1 MDLIDKQLLNII
13 QKDFPINQKP
23 FEIVANKLGISETEV
38 IERIKSLK
46 AEGIIRRIGGSFN
59 SKKLNYT
66 SALCGAKVPQNRLD
80 KAIEVINSFGEVTH
94 NYLRDHEYNVWFT
107 LIAESQ
113 ERIDAILEE
122 IKKQIDQIEIMNL
135 PAINLF
141 KINVNFNLNGE

>member
-23 FEIVANKLGISETEV
+23 FEIIANKLGISETEV
-38 IERIKSLK
+38 MERIESLK
-46 AEGIIRRIGGSFN
+46 SEGIIRRIGGSFN

-66 SALCGAKVPQNRLD
+66 STLCGAKVPRNRLD

-113 ERIDAILEE
+113 ERIDAILEQ
-122 IKKQIDQIEIMNL
+122 IKKQIDQIEIINL